1 MPLPTDDLIVW
12 ASSDVNLPNLA
23 GPNKVKPIDD
33 LILKGWDFKQ
43 KPAADEFNYVLNNL
57 GMHVSYLEESK
68 TYTFS
73 GDVTGSVVSS
83 GSEDFSVNL
92 QVVDNSHNHT
102 SANISDA
109 TSANNSNTVVKRG
122 ASGEISVGD
131 LTISKVGG
139 VSTINFPATSND
151 AGYIKHSE
159 TNDVSKIQFSISD
172 NNDSN
177 DKVEFGNTQ
186 GGSFTPTFTI
196 TSTGVATGSNGQL
209 HSVSVLTGTISH
221 GGTIPLPSG
230 YSEGQCRWM
239 VSMNNDNPSNTA
251 WDWQEGVSS
260 DHIHSYCSSNG
271 TRVVTCYR
279 TVINETGSQTHNG
292 TANYIIIGV
301 K

>member
-1 MPLPTDDLIVW
+1 MPLPTDDLIIW

-57 GMHVSYLEESK
+57 GMHISYLEESK

-73 GDVTGSVVSS
+73 GDVTGTVTSTGSDDITFNVSVT
-83 GSEDFSVNL
+83 
-92 QVVDNSHNHT
+92 DNSHNHI

-109 TSANNSNTVVKRG
+109 TSSNAAFMIVKRDANG
-122 ASGEISVGD
+122 SISIGD
-131 LTISKVGG
+131 LTVNKLSNT
-139 VSTINFPATSND
+139 STIIFPASAND
-151 AGYIKHSE
+151 PGFIKHIE
-159 TNDVSKIQFSISD
+159 TPADTGKLQFSVND
-172 NNDSN
+172 NSSTD
-177 DKVEFGNTQ
+177 DLFEFGNTQ

-196 TSTGVATGSNGQL
+196 TSSGVATGSNGQL

-230 YSEGQCRWM
+230 YTESQCKWM
-239 VSMNNDNPSNTA
+239 VSINQQVTA
-251 WDWQEGVSS
+251 ISTDGAD
-260 DHIHSYCSSNG
+260 DHEYLVCSTSG
-271 TRVVTCYR
+271 RVVSCYISTKDSPT
-279 TVINETGSQTHNG
+279 TVRVAGV
-292 TANYIIIGV
+292 ANYITIGV

>member
-73 GDVTGSVVSS
+73 GDVTGTATST
-83 GSEDFSVNL
+83 GSEDVTFNVSVT
-92 QVVDNSHNHT
+92 DNSHNHI
-102 SANISDA
+102 SDNISDA
-109 TSANNSNTVVKRG
+109 TSSNAAFMVVKRDANGDAAATNWVGHLTGNADTASTLQTARTINGTSFNGSSNITTNSWG
-122 ASGEISVGD
+122 ASR
-131 LTISKVGG
+131 
-139 VSTINFPATSND
+139 
-151 AGYIKHSE
+151 
-159 TNDVSKIQFSISD
+159 
-172 NNDSN
+172 
-177 DKVEFGNTQ
+177 
-186 GGSFTPTFTI
+186 TFTVNGA
-196 TSTGVATGSNGQL
+196 TTGSANVDGSSNITLTTTLQTL
-209 HSVSVLTGTISH
+209 GSNIGILTGTIAH

-251 WDWQEGVSS
+251 WDWQEGLSY
-260 DHIHSYCSSNG
+260 DHIHSYCSANG

-279 TVINETGSQTHNG
+279 TVINETGTQTHNG
-292 TANYIIIGV
+292 TANYIIIGY

>member
-73 GDVTGSVVSS
+73 GDVTGTATSTGSDDITFNVSVT
-83 GSEDFSVNL
+83 
-92 QVVDNSHNHT
+92 DNSHNHT

-109 TSANNSNTVVKRG
+109 TPNNVAGTILKRDDNG
-122 ASGEISVGD
+122 DVAARNFVGTASYA
-131 LTISKVGG
+131 
-139 VSTINFPATSND
+139 STAT
-151 AGYIKHSE
+151 
-159 TNDVSKIQFSISD
+159 
-172 NNDSN
+172 NN
-177 DKVEFGNTQ
+177 
-186 GGSFTPTFTI
+186 
-196 TSTGVATGSNGQL
+196 VA
-209 HSVSVLTGTISH
+209 VLTGVIAN

-239 VSMNNDNPSNTA
+239 VSMNNDNASDIG
-251 WDWQEGVSS
+251 WDIDEEGAHV
-260 DHIHSYCSSNG
+260 HYKQQVYTTG
-271 TRVVTCYR
+271 RVVTAQTYL
-279 TVINETGSQTHNG
+279 GSNNSPPG
-292 TANYIIIGV
+292 WISSTANYIIIGV

>member
-1 MPLPTDDLIVW
+1 MPLPTDDLIIW

-73 GDVTGSVVSS
+73 GDVTGTATSTGSDDVTFNVSVT
-83 GSEDFSVNL
+83 
-92 QVVDNSHNHT
+92 DNSHNHI

-109 TSANNSNTVVKRG
+109 TSIATANTVIKRDPSG
-122 ASGEISVGD
+122 NFSAGTITANLAGNSTSTDKWKVARTLTASGNSTGSVAIDG
-131 LTISKVGG
+131 SG
-139 VSTINFPATSND
+139 
-151 AGYIKHSE
+151 
-159 TNDVSKIQFSISD
+159 DVSLNLTTQSIS
-172 NNDSN
+172 NA
-177 DKVEFGNTQ
+177 
-186 GGSFTPTFTI
+186 I
-196 TSTGVATGSNGQL
+196 
-209 HSVSVLTGTISH
+209 SVLTGTIAH

-230 YSEGQCRWM
+230 YSQAQCHWF
-239 VSMNNDNPSNTA
+239 VS
-251 WDWQEGVSS
+251 
-260 DHIHSYCSSNG
+260 
-271 TRVVTCYR
+271 
-279 TVINETGSQTHNG
+279 INEQITAMSTDGADDHAYLKCYADSNRLVYAYISTKDSPTSVNATG